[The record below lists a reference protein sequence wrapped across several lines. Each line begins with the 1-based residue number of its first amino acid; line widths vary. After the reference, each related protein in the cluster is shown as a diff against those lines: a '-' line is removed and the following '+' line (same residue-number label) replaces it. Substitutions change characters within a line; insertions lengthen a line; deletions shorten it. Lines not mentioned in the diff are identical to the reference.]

1 MMDKPILYK
10 FIGNPD
16 DVQFI
21 MAGSLKFARI
31 SQMNDP
37 NELFP
42 RFSIDDVQQSLN
54 KLRRSGYSDDDIKFL
69 RMQGALLQRIAPEFL
84 RVRLPE
90 TKAEANKLIRSSFY
104 DDMET
109 LRRLLT
115 ETAETISR
123 QVGILCMT
131 YRFDCIPMWAYYA
144 NNASGLVVEFSELE
158 EVFTGDNTGIFSKI
172 IPVEYKKNLP
182 TITFDPH
189 TYRDMF
195 FSKFEDWNHEREV
208 RVILPLEAC
217 DRLGEEPC
225 AIHIFN
231 VPRLHIRRI
240 LCGWRIEPEAHERV
254 VDYARSTNPQVEIWN
269 TRISDGKVERHDQ
282 IFPSPSRSRS
292 PT

>member
-1 MMDKPILYK
+1 
-10 FIGNPD
+10 
-16 DVQFI
+16 
-21 MAGSLKFARI
+21 
-31 SQMNDP
+31 
-37 NELFP
+37 
-42 RFSIDDVQQSLN
+42 
-54 KLRRSGYSDDDIKFL
+54 
-69 RMQGALLQRIAPEFL
+69 
-84 RVRLPE
+84 
-90 TKAEANKLIRSSFY
+90 
-104 DDMET
+104 
-109 LRRLLT
+109 
-115 ETAETISR
+115 
-123 QVGILCMT
+123 
-131 YRFDCIPMWAYYA
+131 MWAYYA

-225 AIHIFN
+225 SIHIFN

-240 LCGWRIEPEAHERV
+240 LCGWRIEPEARERV
-254 VDYARSTNPQVEIWN
+254 VDYARSTNPRVEIWN

>member
-1 MMDKPILYK
+1 MMNKPILYK

-90 TKAEANKLIRSSFY
+90 TKTEANKLIRSAFY

-115 ETAETISR
+115 ETTETISR

-158 EVFTGDNTGIFSKI
+158 EVFTGDNTGIFFQS
-172 IPVEYKKNLP
+172 N
-182 TITFDPH
+182 
-189 TYRDMF
+189 
-195 FSKFEDWNHEREV
+195 SG
-208 RVILPLEAC
+208 RVQ
-217 DRLGEEPC
+217 EEP
-225 AIHIFN
+225 
-231 VPRLHIRRI
+231 
-240 LCGWRIEPEAHERV
+240 
-254 VDYARSTNPQVEIWN
+254 TNHYI
-269 TRISDGKVERHDQ
+269 
-282 IFPSPSRSRS
+282 
-292 PT
+292 